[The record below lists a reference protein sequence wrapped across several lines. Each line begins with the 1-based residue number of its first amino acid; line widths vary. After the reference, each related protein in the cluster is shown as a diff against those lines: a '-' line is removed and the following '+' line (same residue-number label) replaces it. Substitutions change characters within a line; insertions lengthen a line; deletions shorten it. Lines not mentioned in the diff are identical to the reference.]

1 MDFLILKV
9 SLNSAAVCVLYFS
22 MIRRFLKRIPLRDLL
37 HGGSCKNSSPES
49 IGESGELSD
58 DDDEVE
64 SSELEEDSEESSELE
79 DEPSELG
86 DETET
91 DDVFESGLDI

>member
-9 SLNSAAVCVLYFS
+9 SLKAVAEFVWYFS
-22 MIRRFLKRIPLRDLL
+22 IIRRFLKRIPLRDLL
-37 HGGSCKNSSPES
+37 LGGSCKNSSPES
-49 IGESGELSD
+49 FGESGELSD

-64 SSELEEDSEESSELE
+64 SSEPEEDSEESSELE

-86 DETET
+86 DET
-91 DDVFESGLDI
+91 DDVFESG